1 VTSASDLFARWPLVG
16 RSEEQRQLHAALL
29 ADNRRGV
36 VIAGQ
41 PGVGKSRLA
50 DELHALADSAGFT
63 TCRLAATPSGRDIPL
78 GVFFGLLPGP
88 DAGADVRVVS
98 DLVDRIR
105 RLGSDGR
112 LLLVVDDVHDVDQTS
127 AMVLYQ
133 VAVQDLAFVLV
144 TQRSGTSV
152 PDPLT
157 ALWKDD
163 RAVRIDLDPLTP
175 PQTEQ
180 LAIAAL
186 GGHIEGSTARAL
198 WEVTRG
204 NPLYLR
210 EVLLG
215 AHHARLL
222 EATGGV
228 WHLDG
233 FPHSPRLT
241 ELVEA
246 RLADLADDQRDL
258 LEHLALAEP
267 LPLDL
272 VDALAD
278 RAAVDQLDRHGLL
291 TITQVGDRTDLY
303 VAHPLHGEVLRS
315 SISELRALA
324 INRRLADLAEHVTG
338 IDPIRSAVWRLDG
351 GGEVGANLMITAARH
366 AHFARDD
373 ALAERL
379 ARAAWDTG
387 GGVDA
392 GMVLGEALLALGR
405 PVEADR
411 VLAGLA
417 GVVRDER
424 DLAIV
429 AMNRAETL
437 QYGLGRLDDAD
448 AVLASAQAA
457 LGAGHWCDEVRGAR
471 AGNRL
476 LAGHPLDA
484 VASAEPLLSHADRRV
499 RVEASNVVAPAL
511 AVAGRTLEA
520 IGVAQRAYEDA
531 LALGD
536 QLALDGPGLH
546 LVGQALAETEAGRV
560 VAAVATARHAY
571 DEAIDRQTTTG
582 QAWAAMAR
590 SRVALTA
597 GCFDEAER
605 FGAEGALLF
614 RGLGQLGQAR
624 WCLTARAW
632 ALASRGHHD
641 RAGEVMAELDALGA
655 DHLRMMD
662 VDVERCRAWVV
673 VGDRQLTIARLQSA
687 GEAGRNTGT
696 LALASGAFHDL
707 VRLECVELALDPLTE
722 LATEVDGELMAARLA
737 HARALA
743 DRAPEDLEVV
753 AAEFERLGTIPF
765 AAEAWAQ
772 VSALWR
778 SEGRARRARRAGQ
791 TAQALAHRCAGLAT
805 PAMALAGE
813 AAALTTREREVV
825 GCAARGR
832 SNRDIASEL
841 GLSVRT
847 VENHLQHAFEKLGTS
862 RREELAALLDA
873 TAPPE

>member
-29 ADNRRGV
+29 ADNRHGV

-50 DELHALADSAGFT
+50 DELQALAEGAGFT
-63 TCRLAATPSGRDIPL
+63 TCRLAATPAGRDIPL
-78 GVFFGLLPGP
+78 GVFFGLLSGP
-88 DAGADVRVVS
+88 DTGADVRVVS
-98 DLVDRIR
+98 ELVERIR
-105 RLGSDGR
+105 RMGANRR
-112 LLLVVDDVHDVDQTS
+112 LVLVVDDVHDVDHTS
-127 AMVLYQ
+127 AMVLCQ

-144 TQRSGTSV
+144 TQRAGTSV

-157 ALWKDD
+157 TLWKDD
-163 RAVRIDLDPLTP
+163 RAVRIDLEPLTP

-186 GGHIEGSTARAL
+186 GGHVEGSTARTL

-222 EATGGV
+222 EATDGV

-233 FPHSPRLT
+233 FPHSPRLA

-246 RLADLADDQRDL
+246 RLADLAGDQRAL
-258 LEHLALAEP
+258 LEHLAIAEP

-278 RAAVDQLDRHGLL
+278 RSAVDALDRQGLL
-291 TITQVGDRTDLY
+291 TITQVGDRTELFF
-303 VAHPLHGEVLRS
+303 AHPLHGEVLRS

-324 INRRLADLAEHVTG
+324 INRRLADLADHVAG

-351 GGEVGANLMITAARH
+351 GGEVGPNQMITAARH
-366 AHFARDD
+366 AHFAKDD

-379 ARAAWDTG
+379 ARAAWETG

-392 GMVLGEALLALGR
+392 AMVLGEALLALGR

-417 GVVRDER
+417 VVVRDDR
-424 DLAIV
+424 DRAIV

-448 AVLASAQAA
+448 AVLADAIAS
-457 LGAGHWCDEVRGAR
+457 LGDGHWRDEVRGAR

-476 LAGHPLDA
+476 LAGHPLEA
-484 VASAEPLLSHADRRV
+484 AGSAEPLLRHDDRRV
-499 RVEASNVVAPAL
+499 RVEAANVVAPAL
-511 AVAGRTLEA
+511 AVGGRTGDA
-520 IGVAQRAYEDA
+520 IAVAQRAYQDA
-531 LALGD
+531 IVLGD
-536 QLALDGPGLH
+536 ELALDGPGLH
-546 LVGQALAETEAGRV
+546 LVSQAFAETEAGRV
-560 VAAVATARHAY
+560 DDATATARRAY
-571 DEAIDRQTTTG
+571 DEALDRQTTTG

-590 SRVALTA
+590 SRVGLAA
-597 GCFDEAER
+597 GQFAAAER

-624 WCLTARAW
+624 WCLAARAW
-632 ALASRGHHD
+632 ALASRGHLDH
-641 RAGEVMAELDALGA
+641 AGEVLAELDALGA
-655 DHLRMMD
+655 DHLRMME
-662 VDVERCRAWVV
+662 VDIERCRAWVV
-673 VGDRQLTIARLQSA
+673 VGDRQLTVTRLQAA
-687 GEAGRNTGT
+687 GDAGRATGT
-696 LALASGAFHDL
+696 LALAAGAFHDL
-707 VRLECVELALDPLTE
+707 VRLDCATLALEPLTE
-722 LATEVDGELMAARLA
+722 LAADVDGELMATRLA

-743 DRAPEDLEVV
+743 DRAPDDLEAV
-753 AAEFERLGTIPF
+753 AETFEGLGTIPL

-772 VSALWR
+772 SSAVWR
-778 SEGRARRARRAGQ
+778 AGRRARRASRAGQ
-791 TAQALAHRCAGLAT
+791 RAQALAARCGGLTT
-805 PAMALAGE
+805 PAMALSGE
-813 AAALTTREREVV
+813 AAALTTREREIAEL
-825 GCAARGR
+825 AAAGR
-832 SNRDIASEL
+832 SNREIAAEFA
-841 GLSVRT
+841 LSVRT

-862 RREELAALLDA
+862 SRDELAGLLDGSA
-873 TAPPE
+873 SAN